1 MPCCVDWASL
11 PYNIYGRVGERLL
24 ADDDIDDFIAF
35 RSTCREWRVGAI
47 ADYPENGDYADPTHF
62 QPSKWALLD
71 LKDHHATLLNVDTGR
86 FISKSINLLRDRKY
100 YFIGATAGALILLGE
115 LEEPHHA
122 LVLNPFTGSIACFK
136 VPVPIPVTGVTAVAV
151 TTAPLMLF
159 VSSEDGEILW
169 ADQDSECYRSF
180 FRDYS
185 NRSTCMTSFAGQV
198 YAVNQRGSV
207 LSSAV
212 AGVADDGG
220 DEQSPHS
227 ALTVS
232 IGTITPKLDT
242 SPSLPVRRRTGRYYL
257 VVSGGDLLLVT
268 KPSNT
273 LPCQPI
279 VQRVDTER
287 NNKLVPVSSIGNR
300 AIFVGPVRCISID
313 ADKFHGIEGGC
324 VYFVDPIVLRGD
336 YGPSRMD
343 VYQVSDGFHFFV
355 MFEMGTLE
363 GCFRPLTFAQV
374 LADYCRSVLFSEL
387 YEMEA
392 RERGW
397 DISSDSEVSDW
408 DSEADAS
415 GREISSD
422 SEAELSSSDSE
433 PDDQTLSSEPDE

>member
-1 MPCCVDWASL
+1 MSCTLSTPKRPCVYWASL
-11 PYNIYGRVGERLL
+11 PYNICGRVGERLL

-35 RSTCREWRVGAI
+35 RATYHEWRVGAI

-62 QPSKWALLD
+62 QPSRWALLN
-71 LKDHHATLLNVDTGR
+71 LKDHHATLVNVDTGW
-86 FISKSINLLRDRKY
+86 FISKSINLLRDHKY
-100 YFIGATAGALILLGE
+100 YFIGATRGALILLGE

-122 LVLNPFTGSIACFK
+122 VVLNPFTGSIACFK

-169 ADQDSECYRSF
+169 ADQDR
-180 FRDYS
+180 
-185 NRSTCMTSFAGQV
+185 
-198 YAVNQRGSV
+198 SV

-212 AGVADDGG
+212 AGVAADGG
-220 DEQSPHS
+220 DEQSPRS
-227 ALTVS
+227 ALTIS
-232 IGTITPKLDT
+232 IGTITPRLDT

-273 LPCQPI
+273 LPYHPI

-300 AIFVGPVRCISID
+300 AIFAGPVRCISID

-343 VYQVSDGFHFFV
+343 VYQVSDGFHYFV

-397 DISSDSEVSDW
+397 DISSDSEAEVSDW

-415 GREISSD
+415 GRDISSD
-422 SEAELSSSDSE
+422 SEAEVSSSDSE